1 MAGYLTIYRSI
12 FDTAEWR
19 EKRQFSSF
27 EAWLDL
33 IAMASYVKRIVTLKD
48 RGEVSIRRG
57 EVLMSQRQL
66 AQRWNWSPSKVNRCL
81 KRWAS
86 SDDGRIEIHTRRV
99 TVFLPSET
107 PNETPHETPSETEVN
122 VIRLCNYDR
131 YNGVAVE
138 SETPNETPHETPHET
153 SINKYIELRDNNTHT
168 QFDYLKFFTHTH
180 EAHAHTPEQ
189 MCAVASAIR
198 EQVQRGELP
207 EYKSIDDIAKGM
219 IWLYA
224 EYPELMQRFKR
235 PCTRQDFQT
244 ISQMCEVEDVKGIVE
259 ALANKLSGDKPLNS
273 FLATFKQWAA
283 LDYRIKDKARL
294 GNPRYSKL
302 S

>member
-1 MAGYLTIYRSI
+1 MAGYIPLSRSF
-12 FDTAEWR
+12 FDTPEWC
-19 EKRQFSSF
+19 EKRVYSRA
-27 EAWLDL
+27 EAWLDM
-33 IAMASYVKRIVTLKD
+33 IAMAAFAEHVRWVDDVSYVPVY
-48 RGEVSIRRG
+48 RGEIIA
-57 EVLMSQRQL
+57 SQRQL
-66 AQRWNWSPSKVNRCL
+66 AKRWGWSTATVNRYL
-81 KRWAS
+81 KRLSEGSNA
-86 SDDGRIEIHTRRV
+86 RIEVYVRRIV
-99 TVFLPSET
+99 VLYGETPSET
-107 PNETPHETPSETEVN
+107 PSETSVSVIKLSKYDTYNVGTANSETPHETPHETPSETQDNKV
-122 VIRLCNYDR
+122 
-131 YNGVAVE
+131 YN
-138 SETPNETPHETPHET
+138 
-153 SINKYIELRDNNTHT
+153 NKGDNNTHT
-168 QFDYLKFFTHTH
+168 QFDCLKFFTHTH

-189 MCAVASAIR
+189 MCEVASAIR

-207 EYKSIDDIAKGM
+207 EYKSIDDVAKGM

-294 GNPRYSKL
+294 GNPRYNKL

>member
-1 MAGYLTIYRSI
+1 MAGWIKLHRDFIAWEWFDKPEMVQLYIYLLMS
-12 FDTAEWR
+12 ANHAPQKWQGR
-19 EKRQFSSF
+19 EIK
-27 EAWLDL
+27 
-33 IAMASYVKRIVTLKD
+33 
-48 RGEVSIRRG
+48 RGEVVTS
-57 EVLMSQRQL
+57 V
-66 AQRWNWSPSKVNRCL
+66 
-81 KRWAS
+81 
-86 SDDGRIEIHTRRV
+86 GRIAVATGLSVQTIRTCVARLKSTGEITSESTSRYTIIKV
-99 TVFLPSET
+99 CKYDTYAGKYET
-107 PNETPHETPSETEVN
+107 PNKPSNKVSN
-122 VIRLCNYDR
+122 KRLTTNK
-131 YNGVAVE
+131 
-138 SETPNETPHETPHET
+138 NEK
-153 SINKYIELRDNNTHT
+153 NDNNTHT
-168 QFDYLKFFTHTH
+168 QFDCLKFFTHTH
-180 EAHAHTPEQ
+180 EAHAHTTEQ

-207 EYKSIDDIAKGM
+207 EYKSIDDVAKGM

-224 EYPELMQRFKR
+224 EYPELMQRFKK
-235 PCTRQDFQT
+235 PCSRQDFQT

>member
-1 MAGYLTIYRSI
+1 MAGWIKLHRDFLSWEWFDKPEMVQLYIYLLMSANHTPQK
-12 FDTAEWR
+12 WQGR
-19 EKRQFSSF
+19 EIK
-27 EAWLDL
+27 
-33 IAMASYVKRIVTLKD
+33 
-48 RGEVSIRRG
+48 RGEVVTSVGKIAVATGLSVQTIRTCIARLKSTG
-57 EVLMSQRQL
+57 EITSESTSRYTII
-66 AQRWNWSPSKVNRCL
+66 KVCKYDTYND
-81 KRWAS
+81 KY
-86 SDDGRIEIHTRRV
+86 
-99 TVFLPSET
+99 ET
-107 PNETPHETPSETEVN
+107 PNKPSNKVSNKRTTIKQQTAN
-122 VIRLCNYDR
+122 KRLTTNKNDK
-131 YNGVAVE
+131 
-138 SETPNETPHETPHET
+138 NEK
-153 SINKYIELRDNNTHT
+153 NDNNIHT

-207 EYKSIDDIAKGM
+207 EYKNIDDVAKGM

-224 EYPELMQRFKR
+224 EYPELMQRFKK
-235 PCTRQDFQT
+235 PCSRQDFQT

-283 LDYRIKDKARL
+283 LDYRIREKARL
-294 GNPRYSKL
+294 GNPRYNKL

>member
-1 MAGYLTIYRSI
+1 MAGWIKLYRDFLAWEWFAKPEMVHLYIYLLMSANHTPQK
-12 FDTAEWR
+12 WQGR
-19 EKRQFSSF
+19 EIK
-27 EAWLDL
+27 
-33 IAMASYVKRIVTLKD
+33 
-48 RGEVSIRRG
+48 RGEVVTSVGKIAVATGLSVQTIRTCIARLKSTG
-57 EVLMSQRQL
+57 EITSESTSRYTII
-66 AQRWNWSPSKVNRCL
+66 KVCKYDTYND
-81 KRWAS
+81 KY
-86 SDDGRIEIHTRRV
+86 
-99 TVFLPSET
+99 ET
-107 PNETPHETPSETEVN
+107 PNKPSNKRTTN
-122 VIRLCNYDR
+122 KQQTANKRLTTNKNDK
-131 YNGVAVE
+131 
-138 SETPNETPHETPHET
+138 NEK
-153 SINKYIELRDNNTHT
+153 NNNTHT
-168 QFDYLKFFTHTH
+168 QFDCLKFFTHTH
-180 EAHAHTPEQ
+180 EAHVHTPEQ

-207 EYKSIDDIAKGM
+207 EYKSIDDVAKGM

-235 PCTRQDFQT
+235 PCTRQDFRT
-244 ISQMCEVEDVKGIVE
+244 ISQMYEVEDVKGIVE

>member
-1 MAGYLTIYRSI
+1 MAGWIKLHRDFISWEWFDKPEMVQIYIYLLMSANHTPQK
-12 FDTAEWR
+12 WQGR
-19 EKRQFSSF
+19 EIK
-27 EAWLDL
+27 
-33 IAMASYVKRIVTLKD
+33 
-48 RGEVSIRRG
+48 RGEVVTSVGKIAVATGLSVQTIRTCIARLKSTG
-57 EVLMSQRQL
+57 EITSESTSRYTII
-66 AQRWNWSPSKVNRCL
+66 KVCEYDTYN
-81 KRWAS
+81 
-86 SDDGRIEIHTRRV
+86 
-99 TVFLPSET
+99 
-107 PNETPHETPSETEVN
+107 NE
-122 VIRLCNYDR
+122 
-131 YNGVAVE
+131 G
-138 SETPNETPHETPHET
+138 ET
-153 SINKYIELRDNNTHT
+153 SNKSSNKVPNKRTTIKQQTANKRLTTNKNDKNDKNNNTHT
-168 QFDYLKFFTHTH
+168 QYSCLEIFTHTH
-180 EAHAHTPEQ
+180 EAHVHTPEQ

-207 EYKSIDDIAKGM
+207 EYKSIDEVAKGM

>member
-1 MAGYLTIYRSI
+1 MAGWIKLHRDFLAWEWFGKPEMVQLYIYLLMSANHTPQK
-12 FDTAEWR
+12 WQGR
-19 EKRQFSSF
+19 EIK
-27 EAWLDL
+27 
-33 IAMASYVKRIVTLKD
+33 
-48 RGEVSIRRG
+48 RGEVVTSVGKIAVATGLSVQTIRTCIARLKSTD
-57 EVLMSQRQL
+57 EITSESTSRYTII
-66 AQRWNWSPSKVNRCL
+66 KVCKYDTYND
-81 KRWAS
+81 KY
-86 SDDGRIEIHTRRV
+86 
-99 TVFLPSET
+99 ET
-107 PNETPHETPSETEVN
+107 PNKPSNKVSNKRTTIKQQTAN
-122 VIRLCNYDR
+122 KRLTTNKNDK
-131 YNGVAVE
+131 
-138 SETPNETPHETPHET
+138 NEK
-153 SINKYIELRDNNTHT
+153 NDNNTHT
-168 QFDYLKFFTHTH
+168 QFDYLKFFMHTH

-189 MCAVASAIR
+189 MCEVASAIR

-207 EYKSIDDIAKGM
+207 EYKNIDDVAKGM